1 MRICSKLTRS
11 ESTLYWL
18 DIFQIIH
25 IDFYHNITP
34 LHISSWP
41 FWIFFLF
48 LPPLSI
54 FKVHLR
60 PQSIIKREGFS
71 LDFKK
76 VRAWCITMCLLQ
88 RRKDRDVFKVSAYTT
103 NLVQFGHEVQETKM
117 DKTIL
122 RNPSHSLESC
132 SDNKKVC
139 CIQKLVRLR
148 PFDYRGALFR
158 SSLPSGA
165 VLYYY
170 KHQGP
175 RATTIWSSKKRSK

>member
-1 MRICSKLTRS
+1 
-11 ESTLYWL
+11 
-18 DIFQIIH
+18 
-25 IDFYHNITP
+25 
-34 LHISSWP
+34 
-41 FWIFFLF
+41 
-48 LPPLSI
+48 
-54 FKVHLR
+54 
-60 PQSIIKREGFS
+60 
-71 LDFKK
+71 
-76 VRAWCITMCLLQ
+76 MCLLQ

-165 VLYYY
+165 VLYY
-170 KHQGP
+170 KHHVNQYVV
-175 RATTIWSSKKRSK
+175 KKARNLST

>member
-1 MRICSKLTRS
+1 MIFIIISLLYIFLLDLFGSSSYFYPLCQYLKCIWDHKASLKERVFLW
-11 ESTLYWL
+11 TLKKYVL
-18 DIFQIIH
+18 DASRCV
-25 IDFYHNITP
+25 Y
-34 LHISSWP
+34 
-41 FWIFFLF
+41 
-48 LPPLSI
+48 
-54 FKVHLR
+54 FKEE
-60 PQSIIKREGFS
+60 KTE
-71 LDFKK
+71 
-76 VRAWCITMCLLQ
+76 MCL
-88 RRKDRDVFKVSAYTT
+88 KCGAYTT

-165 VLYYY
+165 VLYY
-170 KHQGP
+170 KHHVNQYVV
-175 RATTIWSSKKRSK
+175 KKARNLST